1 MAGYIGSVPVPQ
13 STQTRDNFT
22 ATSGQT
28 TFSTSGY
35 TPNYL
40 DVYLNGVHLDPSDY
54 TATNGTDVVLGTGAT
69 AGDVLEVVAFTTFT
83 TTSDID
89 NNSTT
94 TGTLT
99 VDGGDVTFYED
110 TGTTAKFFWD
120 ASAESLG
127 IGTSSPI
134 SQLSV
139 VGANSGFE
147 VNGDSGSSN
156 ARLLAYDRNASAYRQ
171 MDFNASQH
179 TFQTSN
185 AERMRIDS
193 SGNIIQSATGAY
205 SNSADTLQ
213 INVPSQAG
221 ILMGTNTTTNVYR
234 MRYYVGGAKVGQ
246 ITTSGSTTT
255 YTTSSDYRL
264 KTDVQPMTGATER
277 LKALKPVNFEWIST
291 GTRVDGFLA
300 HEAQEVVPEAVT
312 GTKDAMTTEEYE
324 VTPAV
329 LDDDGN
335 VVTEAVMGTREVP
348 DYQGI
353 DQSKLVPLLVATIQ
367 ELEARIA
374 ALENA

>member
-1 MAGYIGSVPVPQ
+1 MSKVKITGNA
-13 STQTRDNFT
+13 
-22 ATSGQT
+22 SG
-28 TFSTSGY
+28 
-35 TPNYL
+35 
-40 DVYLNGVHLDPSDY
+40 
-54 TATNGTDVVLGTGAT
+54 
-69 AGDVLEVVAFTTFT
+69 
-83 TTSDID
+83 
-89 NNSTT
+89 

-99 VDGGDVTFYED
+99 IAAPNTNVDRTLDIPDAAGDLVVAEGGTFKID
-110 TGTTAKFFWD
+110 SSGNV
-120 ASAESLG
+120 G
-127 IGTSSPI
+127 IGTSSP
-134 SQLSV
+134 SV
-139 VGANSGFE
+139 KLDLTSGATGE
-147 VNGDSGSSN
+147 SSN
-156 ARLLAYDRNASAYRQ
+156 AIRLGYGRSAHPTDAIHQIRAASDNLYIQA
-171 MDFNASQH
+171 DTANTIASNII
-179 TFQTSN
+179 FQNDGT
-185 AERMRIDS
+185 ERMRIDS
-193 SGNIIQSATGAY
+193 SGSIIQSTTGSY
-205 SNSADTLQ
+205 SNSADTLR
-213 INVPSQAG
+213 IDVPNQAG

-277 LKALKPVNFEWIST
+277 LKALKPVNFEWISD

-335 VVTEAVMGTREVP
+335 VVTEAVMGEREVP

-374 ALENA
+374 ALESN